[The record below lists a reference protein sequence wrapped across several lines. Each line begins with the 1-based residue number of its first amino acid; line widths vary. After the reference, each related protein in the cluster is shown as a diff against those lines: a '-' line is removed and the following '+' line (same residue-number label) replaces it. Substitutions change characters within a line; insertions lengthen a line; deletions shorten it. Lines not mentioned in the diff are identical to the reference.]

1 LCMATIKKIV
11 PFKLIDKVVVRS
23 PIYPFNFSS
32 SIESVLK
39 LLEDPFFMEAIYI
52 ASPLLYEEAAKLKT
66 GQIKAEKEKQKI
78 TNSLYRYFTRMYSRS
93 TPFGLF
99 SSCDVA
105 AWGSGDNTEIERTFR
120 RHTRLDMQFLQTMI
134 SVLTQITNVKD
145 LLYYHTNS
153 SIYYT
158 EAEIR
163 YIEHTYFGGLK
174 KYKIS
179 AITRNNYVTSI
190 LAAAKSGVSKAD
202 LVKLMLDAGISEQDA
217 SDFIDNLIESQLLLN
232 EFEVATTGEDDFAYQ
247 VLNCLHSISERSNSW
262 YVRSV
267 LNFFKGIINE
277 LQALDAGGPNYI
289 LIYKQLIAKLK
300 QLQPSLEES
309 KTFHIDSYRTGNQP
323 LTIRESIKDE
333 LLEAVTL
340 IIQLNTGMLLANK
353 NMEDFKAKFS
363 ERYEGASVPLIEVL
377 DTDLGI
383 GYPINRKS
391 ASAPMVDD
399 INVKRTELGTAIQLT
414 AIEKWL
420 FELLSKDENSN
431 KYSIHLDK
439 HIQAPVSNAS
449 TQAEQLR
456 FRLPLSMSVLFR
468 VLNDE
473 QQTLLY
479 EGVAGPSAAAFL
491 ARFTYGNK
499 EIREVVETVVAAEEA
514 VVENAILAEFVH
526 LPDNRITNVIM
537 HPPMREYEIPYLA
550 KPSANND
557 SVIEIADL
565 YLRIENGELV
575 LFSKKMNKRILP
587 RKTHMHTHT
596 ANSLPMYHF
605 LGDLQEQEGN
615 RSLLFYNRELMRI
628 FVFIP
633 RFYYKNTILSP
644 AIWSLPQATIEQ
656 LKVKEGNIPSA
667 VIEAMRERY
676 KIPNVVLHVD
686 GDNELLVDFTN
697 TALVQIWLNL
707 IKNAQTVILK
717 EFLYQPDKSGK
728 TFTNQYIASLVYTE
742 KKQFPNPLKVVPQE
756 NAPLLQRH
764 FPLGSEWLFLKLYCG
779 LGSVDMI
786 LAKAIAPIM
795 NKLQQQGLIQKW
807 FFIKYFDP
815 EYHIRLRMLLKNKAD
830 MYQVLSIV
838 NEGIDQSQE
847 KMLIWKIQPDTY
859 TRELERYGPSTMEYC
874 ESLFYIDS
882 LVTLQLITALQYSQS
897 SNLTF
902 LWGIRMTDDLLN
914 AFQLTLSE
922 KLTFTDTMRKGYQW
936 EFNADKD
943 TNDKINDKYNTLKND
958 MQAILNS
965 DDPDGKNKFRYM
977 LLQQKI
983 ALQSPIIN
991 EILALKS
998 KDALEVEF
1006 DTLLFSLIHMMLNRL
1021 ISVKER
1027 MHEFL
1032 VYEFLVKYYRMLT
1045 FKEKKVE

>member
-1 LCMATIKKIV
+1 MATVKKKL
-11 PFKLIDKVVVRS
+11 PFKLLDKVIVRS

-39 LLEDPFFMEAIYI
+39 LLDDAFFMEAIYV
-52 ASPLLYEEAAKLKT
+52 ASPLLYEEAVKLKT
-66 GQIKAEKEKQKI
+66 GQVKAEKDKQKI
-78 TNSLYRYFTRMYSRS
+78 INSLYRYFTRMYSRS

-105 AWGSGDNTEIERTFR
+105 EWGSGDNTGIERTYR

-145 LLYYHTNS
+145 LLQYHTNT
-153 SIYYT
+153 SIYFT

-163 YIEHTYFGGLK
+163 YIEHTYLGVLK

-179 AITRNNYVTSI
+179 AVTRNNYVVNM
-190 LAAAKSGVSKAD
+190 LDAAKNGASKPD
-202 LVKLMLDAGISEQDA
+202 LVKLMVDGGISVEDA
-217 SDFIDNLIESQLLLN
+217 NEFIDNLIDSQLLLN

-247 VLNCLHSISERSNSW
+247 VLNRLQIISERSNSW

-277 LQALDAGGPNYI
+277 VQALDAGGPNYI
-289 LIYKQLIAKLK
+289 SLYKQLIAKLK
-300 QLQPSLEES
+300 QLQPTLEES
-309 KTFHIDSYRTGNQP
+309 RTFHIDSYRTGDQP
-323 LTIRESIKDE
+323 LTIRESIREE

-340 IIQLNTGMLLANK
+340 ITELNTGMLLANK
-353 NMEDFKAKFS
+353 SMEEFKAKFL
-363 ERYEGASVPLIEVL
+363 ERYEGASVPLVEVL

-399 INVKRTELGTAIQLT
+399 INVKRTELGTVIQLT
-414 AIEKWL
+414 QVEKWL
-420 FELLSKDENSN
+420 FEILSKDENSN
-431 KYSIHLDK
+431 AYSIHLDK
-439 HIQAPVSNAS
+439 HISAPVSDAK
-449 TQAEQLR
+449 TQEEQLR

-479 EGVAGPSAAAFL
+479 EGVTGPSAAAFL

-499 EIREVVETVVAAEEA
+499 EIKEVVESIIAAEEA
-514 VVENAILAEFVH
+514 AVENVILAEFVH

-537 HPPMREYEIPYLA
+537 HPPMRNYEIPYLA
-550 KPSANND
+550 KPSASKN
-557 SVIEIADL
+557 SVIEIQDL
-565 YLRIENGELV
+565 YLRIENNELI

-587 RKTHMHTHT
+587 RKTHMHIHT
-596 ANSLPMYHF
+596 QNSLPIYHF
-605 LGDLQEQEGN
+605 LGDLQEQEGD
-615 RSLLFYNRELMRI
+615 RSFLFYNRELMRL
-628 FVFIP
+628 FVFMP
-633 RFYYKNTILSP
+633 RFYYKNIILSP
-644 AIWSLPQATIEQ
+644 AVWTLPQATIAQ
-656 LKVKEGNIPSA
+656 LKVKEGDIPNA
-667 VIEAMRERY
+667 AIKAMRERY
-676 KIPNVVLHVD
+676 KIPNIVLHVD

-697 TALVQIWLNL
+697 TALVEIWLNL
-707 IKNAQTVILK
+707 IKNADTVVLK
-717 EFLYQPDKSGK
+717 EFLYQPDNSGK
-728 TFTNQYIASLVYTE
+728 TFTNQYIASLVCTE
-742 KKQFPNPLKVVPQE
+742 KKRFPNPLRVVAQE
-756 NAPLLQRH
+756 NTLPIKRH

-779 LGSVDMI
+779 IGSVDMI

-815 EYHIRLRMLLKNKAD
+815 GYHIRLRMLLCNKAD

-838 NEGIDQSQE
+838 NEGIEQAQE

-859 TRELERYGPSTMEYC
+859 KRELERYGTSTMEHC
-874 ESLFYIDS
+874 ESMFYIDS
-882 LVTLQLITALQYSQS
+882 LVTIQLFTALQFSQS

-902 LWGIRMTDDLLN
+902 LWGVKMTDDLLN
-914 AFQLTLSE
+914 AFQFGLAE
-922 KLTFTDTMRKGYQW
+922 KLTFTDKMRKGYQW

-943 TNDKINDKYNTLKND
+943 TNDKINTKYNTLKND
-958 MQAILNS
+958 MQALLSS

-991 EILALKS
+991 EILTS
-998 KDALEVEF
+998 KANDGLQVEF

-1045 FKEKKVE
+1045 YKEKKIE